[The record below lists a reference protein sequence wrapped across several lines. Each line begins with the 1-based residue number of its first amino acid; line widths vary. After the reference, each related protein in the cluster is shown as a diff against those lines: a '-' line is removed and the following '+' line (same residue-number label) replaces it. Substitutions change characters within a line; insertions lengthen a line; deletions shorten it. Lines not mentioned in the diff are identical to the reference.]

1 MTRRALRFC
10 IPAVFAAACACL
22 VMTAPL
28 PAVLGSGRGAV
39 IVHDARG
46 GILREPGGSDG
57 LRAEWLALEDA
68 PQALKDAIVAG
79 EDHRLGHHPGV
90 DPWAVLR
97 ALWLDARA
105 GRAVSGASTLAMQ
118 LSRLVYNLPRTNL
131 GKVEQA
137 SRGVFLQVRLGSRGV
152 LEAYLNLAP
161 FGRDLRGA
169 RAASRAYFGK
179 PLQDLTVGES
189 VALACLPRGPS
200 LYDPLRHPARL
211 KARRAHVLGLMRA
224 RGMIDA
230 QASAA
235 AMAEPLHLAH
245 FERMFR
251 APHAASLALLEAQ
264 ARSAALVS
272 RVRTTLDPT
281 LQTVAQAACR
291 SAVQRL
297 SHAAATDCAAVVMR
311 ASTAE
316 VLALVG
322 SPDFRSPNGG
332 QVNAAVALRQPGSA
346 LKPFIYALAFEGG
359 RSPSTLIDD
368 SETRFVASFG
378 EFAPRNYDERFHGV
392 VTLREALANSYNI
405 PALKLVSELGVGA
418 VLARLRAVGL
428 DTLSESA
435 AHYGVGLG
443 LGDGEVTLLAL
454 TTAYATLARGG
465 QYRAPTL
472 LSSAEA
478 QGNVLKLSARATRR
492 VFSPEVSY
500 LVGHVLADKAARRA
514 AFGRGGVLELPFDAA
529 VKTGTSSDYRDN
541 WTLGYAGDAVV
552 GVWVGRH
559 DGAPM
564 HGVSGVA
571 GAGPA
576 FRRIMLAAVG
586 RQAPRWPS
594 PPAGVA
600 WRAQGSLYDLA
611 LGAR

>member
-1 MTRRALRFC
+1 
-10 IPAVFAAACACL
+10 
-22 VMTAPL
+22 
-28 PAVLGSGRGAV
+28 V

-57 LRAEWLALEDA
+57 MRTEWLALADA
-68 PQALKDAIVAG
+68 PQALRDAVVAG
-79 EDHRLGHHPGV
+79 EDHRLGRHPGV
-90 DPWAVLR
+90 DPWGVLR

-118 LSRLVYNLPRTNL
+118 LARLVYDIPRTKL

-137 SRGVFLQVRLGSRGV
+137 ALGVFLQLRLGSDGV

-161 FGRDLRGA
+161 FGRDLRGV

-179 PLQDLTVGES
+179 PLHDLTVGES

-200 LYDPLRHPARL
+200 LYDPLRHAERL
-211 KARRAHVLGLMRA
+211 RLRRTHVLGLMRKHA
-224 RGMIDA
+224 MIDETT
-230 QASAA
+230 AA
-235 AMAEPLHLAH
+235 AASSEPLHLTR

-251 APHAASLALLEAQ
+251 APHAAGLALVEAQ
-264 ARSAALVS
+264 TRSGALVT
-272 RVRTTLDPT
+272 RVHTTIDPS
-281 LQTVAQAACR
+281 LQKVAQEACR

-297 SHAAATDCAAVVMR
+297 SQAAATDCAAVVMR
-311 ASTAE
+311 ASSAE

-322 SPDFRSPNGG
+322 SPDFRSKNAG

-346 LKPFIYALAFEGG
+346 LKPFVYALAFEAG
-359 RSPSTLIDD
+359 RSPGTLIDD
-368 SETRFVASFG
+368 SETRFAASFG
-378 EFAPRNYDERFHGV
+378 AFTPRNYDGRFHGL

-418 VLARLRAVGL
+418 VLSRLRALGL
-428 DTLSESA
+428 DSLSEDP

-454 TTAYATLARGG
+454 TSAYGTLARGG
-465 QYRAPTL
+465 EYRYPTL

-478 QGNVLKLSARATRR
+478 QGRALALSPRSVRR

-500 LVGHVLADKAARRA
+500 LVGHVLSDAAARRA
-514 AFGRGGVLELPFDAA
+514 AFGAGSVLELPFDAA

-541 WTLGYAGDAVV
+541 WALGYAGDVVV

-571 GAGPA
+571 GAAPA

-586 RQAPRWPS
+586 RQAPRWPR

-600 WRAQGSLYDLA
+600 WRTTGSLHDLA
-611 LGAR
+611 LAAR